1 MVFPWS
7 FTSSLLVIFTVIVQV
22 VVLIGGHS
30 RAYAHNILYAA
41 FKFSSSCLHA
51 RDLLQ
56 ARKQKKKKAKQKRR
70 EVRHVCLHIA
80 LSPAITVI
88 EYATAVRHDVGVS
101 ELGKVASCD
110 TCIDGRRAPRY
121 VAGSGPGPVS
131 VLVLLAS
138 QVDSPDSHAIPR
150 Y

>member
-1 MVFPWS
+1 LVFPWS
-7 FTSSLLVIFTVIVQV
+7 FTSSPLAIFTVIVQV
-22 VVLIGGHS
+22 DVLVVGHS
-30 RAYAHNILYAA
+30 RAYAHILYAA
-41 FKFSSSCLHA
+41 LKFSSSCLHA

-56 ARKQKKKKAKQKRR
+56 AREQKKKKAKQNRR

-80 LSPAITVI
+80 LSPAITVV
-88 EYATAVRHDVGVS
+88 EYAAAVRHDVGVS
-101 ELGKVASCD
+101 ELGKVASSD

-138 QVDSPDSHAIPR
+138 QVDSPDSHAVPR